1 MRALAPRE
9 GPWPQAVPQQ
19 APGKFSGKRRRLA
32 WIQGGEPNPRNDK
45 SHSACAAGS
54 TAAPGVSSTF
64 PPRAGDMHG

>member
-32 WIQGGEPNPRNDK
+32 WIDHIIQRDPIKTERDALG
-45 SHSACAAGS
+45 
-54 TAAPGVSSTF
+54 APGVPESAQL
-64 PPRAGDMHG
+64 RQQEHE